1 MFFSF
6 DNLKGE
12 NEINYIQNVIELSL
26 STLINFDS
34 EIKRLNVKEQNK
46 KIEKKNPKQTMFF
59 FKRKKKNY

>member
-1 MFFSF
+1 LFFSF

-26 STLINFDS
+26 STLINFES

-59 FKRKKKNY
+59 FKRK

>member
-1 MFFSF
+1 LFFSF

-26 STLINFDS
+26 STLINFES
-34 EIKRLNVKEQNK
+34 EIKRINVKEQNK

-59 FKRKKKNY
+59 FKRK

>member
-26 STLINFDS
+26 STLINFES

-59 FKRKKKNY
+59 FKRK

>member
-26 STLINFDS
+26 STLINFES

-46 KIEKKNPKQTMFF
+46 KIEKKNPKHTMFF
-59 FKRKKKNY
+59 FKRK